1 MVYLCHVEIQKPV
14 ILFDGVCNYCN
25 SIVNFVIR
33 HDKHNRLLFAPLQ
46 SQTGQELLR
55 TYHLPVGDFNSFVF
69 ISEQKAWL
77 RSSAALQVLRQLPWY
92 WQWTRAFWII
102 PQFIRDAVYNLIARN
117 RYRWF
122 GKKETCMIPTPDVKA
137 RFLV

>member
-1 MVYLCHVEIQKPV
+1 MKINQPV

-25 SIVNFVIR
+25 SIVNFIIR
-33 HDKHNRLLFAPLQ
+33 HDKQNRFVFAPLQ
-46 SQTGQELLR
+46 SPTGQELLR
-55 TYHLPVGDFNSFVF
+55 EYQLPLNDFNSFVL
-69 ISEQKAWL
+69 IDRQKALL

-92 WQWTRAFWII
+92 WQWTQAFWII
-102 PQFIRDAVYNLIARN
+102 PAFLRDAVYNLIARN

-122 GKKETCMIPTPDVKA
+122 GKKDSCMIPTAEVKS